1 MISFDDIK
9 PGKLLVWGKML
20 IGKRTTLQ
28 INSYP
33 QELETEFTVE
43 IIREEKFSY
52 SKYRNLKKQRIYLT
66 RKDLLKYA
74 GPLAYRR
81 QYLLCQ
87 WPQSTYFLTC
97 LKTGTEC
104 FSLF

>member
-9 PGKLLVWGKML
+9 PGKLLVLGEML
-20 IGKRTTLQ
+20 IGKRTTIQ

-52 SKYRNLKKQRIYLT
+52 SNKYRNIKKQRIYLT
-66 RKDLLKYA
+66 RKDLLKNNKN
-74 GPLAYRR
+74 
-81 QYLLCQ
+81 
-87 WPQSTYFLTC
+87 QSLIGWRKPRINEIFDWNN
-97 LKTGTEC
+97 LK
-104 FSLF
+104 FVNKMNP